1 MVQNSDIVGFIDIG
15 TNSVHLLVVDFVP
28 GTLGVEL
35 AHERE
40 SIDLGRN
47 LYKNGKVDKKSL
59 DKLKLVLSTY
69 TKFAMA
75 RGAKKVFGFATCSSR
90 EANNKSSLL
99 KAMKVPG
106 LSVKII
112 PGEEEARI
120 IKLGVFGSE
129 IPKKKTLLIDIGG
142 GSTEFSVSKG
152 KETYLLDSLPMGAV
166 RYAYGF
172 SYDPKMPLKDDEY
185 SSYKRNV
192 DLHSYRC
199 VKHITEIGFEE
210 VIGSSGTL
218 EALADL
224 CSECYGSDPNY
235 LKYSDVEK
243 LMSKIKKTDIGQRLK
258 LGKLSPARADIIV
271 AGGAIA
277 EEIMFLLDIEKMKIS
292 RRGLKDGMVIDYL
305 QNQGIM
311 NVNVRESSINGL
323 AARCNYRKSHADIV
337 KKFALQIF
345 DDLRYF
351 GLHSIPPEM
360 RALLGYAAVLH
371 DIGEFISYDKHQII
385 SYNLIINSN
394 ILGFD
399 EIEISEIALM
409 ARYHHKKIPSPKD
422 KIFNNHSIPNPA
434 DLIRCILI
442 LRMADALDR
451 HHLNLVDSIE
461 IEKPKQKLI
470 LTLNSRENIEME
482 LWRLSEYRSDFK
494 NYFGT
499 ELLIEVSQKPRK
511 KGQK

>member
-1 MVQNSDIVGFIDIG
+1 MGRNSDVVGFIDIG

-40 SIDLGRN
+40 SIDLGRK
-47 LYKNGKVDKKSL
+47 LYRNGKVDKKSL

-90 EANNKSSLL
+90 EVDNKSELL

-106 LSVKII
+106 LDIKII

-120 IKLGVFGSE
+120 IRLGVFGSE
-129 IPKKKTLLIDIGG
+129 LPKKKTLLIDIGG

-152 KETYLLDSLPMGAV
+152 KNTFFLDSLPMGAV

-172 SYDPKMPLKDDEY
+172 SYDPKSPIKDDEY

-199 VKHITEIGFEE
+199 VKHILQIGFEE

-218 EALADL
+218 EALADI
-224 CSECYGSDPNY
+224 CSECFGSEPNH

-243 LMSKIKKTDIGQRLK
+243 LMAKLKKTDFEERLK
-258 LGKLSPARADIIV
+258 LGKISPARADIIV

-277 EEIMFLLDIEKMKIS
+277 EEIMFLLNIEDMKIS

-305 QNQGIM
+305 QNKGIM
-311 NVNVRESSINGL
+311 NVNVRESSINEL
-323 AARCNYRKSHADIV
+323 AVRCNYRKEHADVV

-345 DDLRYF
+345 DDLRYL

-360 RALLGYAAVLH
+360 RSLLGYASVLH
-371 DIGEFISYDKHQII
+371 DIGEFICYDKHQII
-385 SYNLIINSN
+385 SYNLIVNSN

-399 EIEISEIALM
+399 EIEINEMALM
-409 ARYHHKKIPSPKD
+409 AKFHHKKIPSPKD
-422 KIFNNHSIPNPA
+422 KIFKNHSVTKPE
-434 DLIRCILI
+434 DLVKCILI

-451 HHLNLVDSIE
+451 HHLNLVKSIDL
-461 IEKPKQKLI
+461 EKPKQKVVI
-470 LTLNSRENIEME
+470 TLNSDENIDME

-494 NYFGT
+494 NCFGA
-499 ELLIEVSQKPRK
+499 ELVIEVSPISVK